1 MDDKQSKRIDAAITG
16 LNEWE
21 QEIVLLEVED
31 VAQGLRI
38 GVDVYGHW
46 DPTNESR
53 WLVKEADE
61 ESRDLRVYVQMRRI
75 MRSLRLRRRR
85 RPSKEQGAAP

>member
-1 MDDKQSKRIDAAITG
+1 MDEKQGKRIDAALHG

-31 VAQGLRI
+31 VAQGLLA
-38 GVDVYGHW
+38 GVEVYGHW
-46 DPTNESR
+46 DPTNETR

-61 ESRDLRVYVQMRRI
+61 ESRDLRVYIQMRRI
-75 MRSLRLRRRR
+75 MRCLRIKPRR
-85 RPSKEQGAAP
+85 KKAT